1 MLGVTGFLARKIELI
16 KSIFHEVHYAII
28 IRSRQA
34 VINIFVLEN
43 LFGGRSRR
51 RRSGESFKLE

>member
-1 MLGVTGFLARKIELI
+1 MHAKMNLLRALFTRYTICNKNQ
-16 KSIFHEVHYAII
+16 
-28 IRSRQA
+28 QA
-34 VINIFVLEN
+34 VIINIFVLEN